1 VPGEGVKAEGSEHCE
16 DSAEQAGLAPVH

>member
-1 VPGEGVKAEGSEHCE
+1 VPGEEVKAEGSEHCE